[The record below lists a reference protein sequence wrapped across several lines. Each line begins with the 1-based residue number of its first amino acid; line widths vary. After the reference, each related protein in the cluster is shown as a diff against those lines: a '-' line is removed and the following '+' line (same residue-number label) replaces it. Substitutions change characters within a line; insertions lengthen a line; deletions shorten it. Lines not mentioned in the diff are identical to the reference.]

1 MPFIQMDDEQFPL
14 RVGELRVGTGGGADI
29 RLARLA
35 AESVEPDDGGTG
47 DTTLAVI
54 ELSDSL
60 GAAIRRGLPDA
71 TRITVN
77 GVALGEQPSPLFHGD
92 KISIAGRELTYAD
105 ELNSGNTQIMP
116 TFVARD
122 RYEPSESRAARH
134 GHERHESASGGRLVS
149 LVDGREYRVAE
160 DGLRIGR
167 DAGSDVVVP
176 SGNVSRQHAE
186 IMLTSAGYRL
196 SDLSANGVL
205 VNGSRVEKHHVLS
218 RGDVVRIG
226 DADFRF
232 HEDAARTV
240 EDEVGKAEPALP
252 PGLDRSTEADRS
264 VLATLEILNEGVM
277 KGTRFEVRSPLTH
290 LGRGPHNDVI
300 VTDESVSDSHAKLQ
314 RRDAGWFVVDM
325 HSTNGTYVAGQRIL
339 EECRLDGTVDLR
351 LGGIKMSF
359 RPAVESAEVGAATR
373 TIVGVH
379 GAEPR
384 RSAACTPRAME
395 ARLEQQI
402 DEAPATTV
410 PLGLWIAA
418 LVVLG
423 ATLLFVLQGR

>member
-14 RVGELRVGTGGGADI
+14 RVGELRVGTGRGADI
-29 RLARLA
+29 RLEGLA
-35 AESVEPDDGGTG
+35 AEAVGAEDGRTG
-47 DTTLAVI
+47 ETTLAVI

-60 GAAIRRGLPDA
+60 DAAIRRGWPA
-71 TRITVN
+71 PTRITVN
-77 GVALGEQPSPLFHGD
+77 GVALGDQPSPLFHGD
-92 KISIAGRELTYAD
+92 KIEIAGRELTYAD
-105 ELNSGNTQIMP
+105 ELNSGSTQIMP

-122 RYEPSESRAARH
+122 RYEPSERTPARH
-134 GHERHESASGGRLVS
+134 GRDGHESASGGRLVS
-149 LVDGREYRVAE
+149 LVDGREYRVAAA
-160 DGLRIGR
+160 GLRIGR

-232 HEDAARTV
+232 HEDVAEKV
-240 EDEVGKAEPALP
+240 EDEVGKADAAMPPALE
-252 PGLDRSTEADRS
+252 RSTEGPRS
-264 VLATLEILNEGVM
+264 VLATLKILNEGVS

-290 LGRGPHNDVI
+290 LGRGSHNDVI

-339 EECRLDGTVDLR
+339 EESRLVGTVDLR

-359 RPAVESAEVGAATR
+359 RPAVEPSEVGAATR
-373 TIVGVH
+373 TIVGVP
-379 GAEPR
+379 GAVPR
-384 RSAACTPRAME
+384 RSAARTPR
-395 ARLEQQI
+395 
-402 DEAPATTV
+402 
-410 PLGLWIAA
+410 
-418 LVVLG
+418 
-423 ATLLFVLQGR
+423 